1 MLELNEV
8 FDEDKLDLPVTNL
21 YPKTKIPQ
29 IFAIGEIDQGTTP
42 AFRMCTYTSGGDTN
56 KNIKPGDKMAHVIM
70 LSLSEK
76 GSLIKM
82 KNLGPDPIGTIS
94 TVFNIVYSSMRQYKI
109 DAVLFRITKSKI
121 GGQARQLQIIMD
133 RLVRSRTGGKYVILK
148 ELWDYD
154 KKYAYILIHRKNID
168 LSTVPGVPEIS
179 TDEFKKVDTAV
190 GEVYIDVKTG
200 NQVSKNTA
208 IAASIA
214 KENDTRSVQSVIS
227 RAKISRRQVAM
238 SQSLETERFEGPD
251 FEHYEATAAEFSKP
265 ATAKIIPESKE
276 ILNAISSK
284 ASKAVSTLKAT
295 GEIIYHVSKI
305 VGKTFTNF
313 EREEENIQKELLKR
327 IGDDN
332 LTSVKS
338 MQACVQTMLDRLE
351 ENKHNFIAAQIKSAP
366 HGLSALEKQE
376 HAERA
381 WNIQRVKVIKELL
394 QGYARTVSSS
404 IRDITMYRTP
414 KQYTKEE
421 RQGIREY
428 VGSGYSDINNML
440 LGRYTIDN
448 YDTLTEKEVKKAISS
463 LDKAFL
469 KGDRLPEGITVWRS
483 QTIRKPIYEALV
495 KNKVFYFRNYVSTSL
510 APIIFGGWKGN
521 QGVAF
526 TSDATRNV
534 LNIDGGI
541 EGVKLDNFETK
552 MDPVKQERIKVN
564 VGWAIDGAHKI
575 NVIYPGDL
583 SNMASEMEI
592 ILPRGTMVQINK
604 ITDASYND
612 GLEYSN
618 QKFIQAEVMTSEQL
632 SECTVVYDGD
642 HLMETGEVIEYS
654 DGATERGELGAGLI
668 DFGNFVKSA
677 KISEETSVLSL
688 LASCIDLEDTP
699 NRFVD

>member
-56 KNIKPGDKMAHVIM
+56 KNIKPGDKMAHVVM

-76 GSLIKM
+76 GSLVKM

-121 GGQARQLQIIMD
+121 GGQARQIQIIMD

-168 LSTVPGVPEIS
+168 LSSVPGVPEIS

-190 GEVYIDVKTG
+190 GEVYVDVKTG

-251 FEHYEATAAEFSKP
+251 FERYEATAAEFSKP

-276 ILNAISSK
+276 ILNAINSK
-284 ASKAVSTLKAT
+284 ASKAVSALTAS
-295 GEIIYHVSKI
+295 GEIVYHVSKI
-305 VGKTFTNF
+305 VGKTFTDF
-313 EREEENIQKELLKR
+313 EREEKNVQKELLKR

-338 MQACVQTMLDRLE
+338 MQAFVQTMLDRLE
-351 ENKHNFIAAQIKSAP
+351 ENKHNFIEAQIKSAP
-366 HGLSALEKQE
+366 YGMSALEKQE

-381 WNIQRVKVIKELL
+381 WNMQRVKLIKELL
-394 QGYARTVSSS
+394 QGYAKTVSRN

-421 RQGIREY
+421 RQGIKEY
-428 VGSGYSDINNML
+428 VGSAYSDINNML

-469 KGDRLPEGITVWRS
+469 RGDRLPEGITIWRS

-495 KNKVFYFRNYVSTSL
+495 KNRVFYFRNYVSTSL

-541 EGVKLDNFETK
+541 EDVKLDDYESK

-564 VGWAIDGAHKI
+564 VGWAIDGAHKV

-583 SNMASEMEI
+583 SNMTSEMEI

-612 GLEYSN
+612 GMEYSN
-618 QKFIQAEVMTSEQL
+618 QKFIQAEIMTSEQL

-654 DGATERGELGAGLI
+654 DDTERGSLGAGLI
-668 DFGNFVKSA
+668 DFDNFVKSA

-688 LASCIDLEDTP
+688 LASFIDLDDTP